1 MLGPA
6 PAPMMVVLV
15 LGVEAGVTVV
25 AVLTI
30 TVPPLWWPDG
40 TICEE
45 LEVVKE
51 LVGPPWLAPPP
62 PP

>member
-1 MLGPA
+1 
-6 PAPMMVVLV
+6 MMVVLV

-30 TVPPLWWPDG
+30 TVPPLWWPAG
-40 TICEE
+40 TIWE
-45 LEVVKE
+45 E

-62 PP
+62 PPPWC